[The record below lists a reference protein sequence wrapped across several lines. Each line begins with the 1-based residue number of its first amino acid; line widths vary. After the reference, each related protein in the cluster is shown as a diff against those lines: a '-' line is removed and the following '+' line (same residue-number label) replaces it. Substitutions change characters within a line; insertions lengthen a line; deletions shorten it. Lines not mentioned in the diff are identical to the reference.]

1 MNRNLR
7 SRAGTCRLLAG
18 FLALVVSL
26 AAVSPHSS
34 CGEHLF
40 GETANAAESSSFSHA
55 AVHAGQ
61 PHHFEASDIV
71 KRPACEI
78 CLLRL
83 QTAGVHL
90 VAAAS
95 CAVPAASGT
104 VFGEIA
110 SVPCEISPLSQ
121 PARAPPAA

>member
-1 MNRNLR
+1 MERPLR
-7 SRAGTCRLLAG
+7 LRAGSCRLLAA

-26 AAVSPHSS
+26 AAVAPHSS
-34 CGEHLF
+34 CAAHSF
-40 GETANAAESSSFSHA
+40 GAVESSSFSHA

-95 CAVPAASGT
+95 CGVPAASGT
-104 VFGEIA
+104 VSGEIV
-110 SVPCEISPLSQ
+110 SVPCELSPLSQ